1 MSIYESCSDP
11 LILAFLC
18 PPAGVCLH
26 DSLLSTAYP
35 LWPQQCQSA
44 AHHCKNSSLHSQSH
58 TIFVSVA
65 TSNDS
70 FHLPPLLT
78 PSLCFSARVTNTAL
92 AKSAKPSETRWFD
105 YFCKSTQITK
115 KLTCEW
121 AGWATYTKGRPTLPA
136 PRRLILRA
144 AGLLLAV
151 DSQ

>member
-1 MSIYESCSDP
+1 MRVALSHSS
-11 LILAFLC
+11 LHSSALQQ
-18 PPAGVCLH
+18 VCVCMIH
-26 DSLLSTAYP
+26 SSAYP

-121 AGWATYTKGRPTLPA
+121 AGRATYTKGRPTLPA

>member
-18 PPAGVCLH
+18 PPAGVRLH
-26 DSLLSTAYP
+26 DSLLNLPSLAPAMPERSTSLQKLFAA
-35 LWPQQCQSA
+35 QSESY
-44 AHHCKNSSLHSQSH
+44 HLCVSSN
-58 TIFVSVA
+58 I
-65 TSNDS
+65 NDS

-92 AKSAKPSETRWFD
+92 AKSAKPSKTRWFD
-105 YFCKSTQITK
+105 YFCKRTQITK

-121 AGWATYTKGRPTLPA
+121 AGRATYTKGQLTLPA

>member
-1 MSIYESCSDP
+1 MRVA
-11 LILAFLC
+11 LIHSSLHSSALQQ
-18 PPAGVCLH
+18 VCLH

-44 AHHCKNSSLHSQSH
+44 SHHRKNSSLRSQSH

-78 PSLCFSARVTNTAL
+78 PSLSFSARVTNTAL
-92 AKSAKPSETRWFD
+92 ARSAKPSETCWFD

-121 AGWATYTKGRPTLPA
+121 AGRATYTKGRPTLPA